1 MTQNEHALLFPLAS
15 SAMYVTSVV
24 PLKKCGRLTAR
35 RETIICGA
43 KLLLSSAMGVL
54 QFAKAFE
61 FSFKLTLISKGHPI
75 KTDGVTSVSVNQCND
90 DWKPFLRFPP
100 AICQRIHV
108 LFAHKG
114 FRHTKNK

>member
-54 QFAKAFE
+54 QFAKAVE

-75 KTDGVTSVSVNQCND
+75 KSGGITSVSVNQCND
-90 DWKPFLRFPP
+90 EQEPSLQSPL
-100 AICQRIHV
+100 AIYSRIHL
-108 LFAHKG
+108 LFAHKS
-114 FRHTKNK
+114 FLFLES